1 MRNITTILIIFSI
14 FTGCRYIKD
23 SSQECIE
30 FADSLTIKID
40 KHRIKVALIDLKQDA
55 KICPY
60 TLLIYNRLI
69 VLNMTG
75 TFYAFNLDCIHRDYD
90 FEKRINKIK
99 LRDAFVLSDTIYGL
113 DSLGYTFYYN
123 IEKEHWIRKRIPFS
137 NYEPIFENDKYICY
151 SLFHGEF
158 GGYVFFLNKALK
170 RITFTPTSL
179 NTVGIIEKDSGFYI
193 VSKLDFFHKCA
204 AIDYV
209 ENPDLL
215 FNMSDSINNKN
226 WSDKSDFF
234 TFKTSSPILKNK
246 TINIF
251 FSNEKL
257 LTSGFKINNENLFLL
272 SSPNKDKRDYNIN
285 NLALMKNDSLILVKT
300 LDTIFSQLPATN
312 MEITKKVKNYTIID
326 FVGNIPK
333 SMKIVGLNEN
343 PELVVTYLLGDTS
356 LIRINWTK

>member
-14 FTGCRYIKD
+14 LTGCRYTKD
-23 SSQECIE
+23 TSQECIE
-30 FADSLTIKID
+30 FVDSLTIKID

-75 TFYAFNLDCIHRDYD
+75 AFYAFNLDCIHRDYD

-123 IEKEHWIRKRIPFS
+123 IEKEDWIRKKIPFS
-137 NYEPIFENDKYICY
+137 NYKPIFENCKYICY
-151 SLFHGEF
+151 SVFHGEF
-158 GGYVFFLNKALK
+158 GGLVFFLNKALN

-179 NTVGIIEKDSGFYI
+179 YTVGIIEKDSGFYI
-193 VSKLDFFHKCA
+193 VSKLDFFHERA

-215 FNMSDSINNKN
+215 FNMSDSINNRN
-226 WSDKSDFF
+226 WSDKSDFCI
-234 TFKTSSPILKNK
+234 FKTSSPILKNK
-246 TINIF
+246 TRNIF
-251 FSNEKL
+251 SSNEKL
-257 LTSGFKINNENLFLL
+257 LISGFRINNENLFLL
-272 SSPNKDKRDYNIN
+272 SAPSKDKRDYNIN

-300 LDTIFSQLPATN
+300 PDTIFSQLPTTN
-312 MEITKKVKNYTIID
+312 EGITKEVKNYTIID
-326 FVGNIPK
+326 FVGYISK
-333 SMKIVGLNEN
+333 AIKIMELNKN
-343 PELVVTYLLGDTS
+343 PELVVTYLLNDTS